1 MKNHFK
7 SGEWNLVCDRCSKK
21 IKADESKLEWT
32 GFIVCN
38 DCYEQ
43 RHPQDFVKTRQDK
56 ISVPFSRPI
65 PQEIFIAVP
74 YNFYI
79 DEQYFVENY
88 ITP

>member
-7 SGEWNLVCDRCSKK
+7 SGEWNLICDRCSKK

-43 RHPQDFVKTRQDK
+43 RHPQDFVKAKIDK
-56 ISVPFSRPI
+56 II
-65 PQEIFIAVP
+65 VP
-74 YNFYI
+74 YIRPPSDTYIVVPYIFYI
-79 DEQYFVENY
+79 DEGYVTDGY
-88 ITP
+88 V

>member
-43 RHPQDFVKTRQDK
+43 RHPQDFVKAKIDK
-56 ISVPFSRPI
+56 II
-65 PQEIFIAVP
+65 VP
-74 YNFYI
+74 YIRPPSDTYIVVPYIFYI
-79 DEQYFVENY
+79 DEGYVTDGY
-88 ITP
+88 V